1 MLNLN
6 DVLIA
11 IAGENSW
18 NADSP
23 ISEFVIDSRQATP
36 NSLFIALPGEHAN
49 GHDFISSAFAN
60 GAQFSLIDREM
71 PSEHTILDLRK
82 GKVDPSA
89 QLPSPPVCLLVDD
102 ALTALQSVA
111 SYWRDKFD
119 LRVIGITGSVGKS
132 STKELTASILSSRF
146 VTLKSAGNMNNEIGL
161 PLTLLKL
168 RPEHEITVLEMG
180 FYVLGEIKL
189 LCDIAKPQ
197 VGVIT
202 NIGTVHAERA
212 GSQEIIAKG
221 KAELVKAL
229 PPAPHGIAIL
239 NIDDPWVKGMGSQT
253 KADIFYYGLS
263 PEADLWADE
272 VTGLGLKGIRCRL
285 HYQGEA
291 LYIKA
296 PLIGRHSV
304 YTLLRASA
312 VALSE
317 GMNWEDI
324 VYGLRESKV
333 QLRLSTVKTASG
345 ALLLD
350 DTYNASPPST
360 LAALNLLHDLEG
372 HKIAVL
378 GDMLELGQYEHQGH
392 VMVGIRAAEVA
403 DGIVLV
409 GERSKITVK
418 AAISAG
424 FLANNIHWFAD
435 ATHAAEYLRSTLK
448 EGDIAL
454 IKGSHSMQMDKI
466 VSILEEKN

>member
-11 IAGENSW
+11 ISGENLW
-18 NADSP
+18 NANFP
-23 ISEFVIDSRQATP
+23 VSEFVIDSRQATL
-36 NSLFIALPGEHAN
+36 NSLFVALSGEHAD

-60 GAQFSLIDREM
+60 GSQFSLIDREVL
-71 PSEHTILDLRK
+71 SDHSILDLRK
-82 GKVDPSA
+82 GKTDPTA
-89 QLPSPPVCLLVDD
+89 QLPQPPFCLRVDD

-111 SYWRDKFD
+111 SYWREKSN
-119 LRVIGITGSVGKS
+119 LRVVGITGSVGKS
-132 STKELTASILSSRF
+132 STKELTASVLSKRF

-168 RPEHEITVLEMG
+168 RPEHEIAVLEMG
-180 FYVLGEIKL
+180 FYVIGEIKL
-189 LCDIAKPQ
+189 LCAIAKPQ

-212 GSQEIIAKG
+212 GSQEVIAKG

-229 PPAPHGIAIL
+229 PPAPQGIAIL
-239 NIDDPWVKGMGSQT
+239 NIDDPWIKKMASQT
-253 KADIFYYGLS
+253 KASIFYYGLS

-272 VTGLGLKGIRCRL
+272 VTGLGLKGIHCRL
-285 HYQGEA
+285 HYQGET
-291 LYIKA
+291 LYLKA

-304 YTLLRASA
+304 YTLLRAAA

-317 GMNWEDI
+317 GMNWEEI
-324 VYGLRESKV
+324 VYALQESKV
-333 QLRLSTVKTASG
+333 QLRLSTVKTPNG

-372 HKIAVL
+372 YKIAVL

-403 DGIVLV
+403 DEIVLV

-418 AAISAG
+418 AAISVG
-424 FLANNIHWFAD
+424 FLANKIHWFAD
-435 ATHAAEYLRSTLK
+435 ATQATEYLRFTLK
-448 EGDIAL
+448 EGDVAL

-466 VSILEEKN
+466 VSILEEEN